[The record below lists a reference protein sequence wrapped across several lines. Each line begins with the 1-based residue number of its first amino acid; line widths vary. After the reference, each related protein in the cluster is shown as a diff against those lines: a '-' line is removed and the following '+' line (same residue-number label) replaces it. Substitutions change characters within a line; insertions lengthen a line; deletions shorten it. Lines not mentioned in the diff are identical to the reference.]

1 MLNIKQG
8 AKQARN
14 VKLTANLDQG
24 GVYTGDGKQ
33 YLKSVI
39 IQDQSCP
46 CYQ

>member
-24 GVYTGDGKQ
+24 EE
-33 YLKSVI
+33 
-39 IQDQSCP
+39 IQEMKNNI
-46 CYQ
+46 